1 MKTQQTISISTA
13 KLNPVCRHTRLFHAM
28 KLLLLAGV
36 VVGANGVIIGTAGAA
51 VDSCGA
57 PPSTLATGAATFL
70 WQNCATGTWT
80 LSTTGGRSATN
91 LTYIGTVTGAQA
103 AESVVKSSIETTDLL
118 DNSDPSIIQFL
129 LLSKGTAKDAF
140 DFKFPSGAPVCVNV
154 TAPTG
159 VLLVGPSRTPVSSP
173 VDLRTM
179 GPCGHP
185 YLEDAD
191 TTDSVDTEVD
201 SDLGERPFPRIT
213 TGPIR
218 VSGTA
223 EQFSK
228 YDVIEAKSSRFS
240 WMATVQAINPDT
252 AALRI
257 HSPFGYQGYGDAN
270 PCAFGSGMPFN
281 GTGPA
286 TTGCEVYAG
295 HWLYAPGSPL
305 LSAITAT
312 TTSVQVS
319 DPSRFTAGRY
329 IVIYDGGAGAFLNAE
344 HARVT
349 AVNTATK
356 TLTLSNRGMKSTA
369 RSHPAGAILA
379 EHVIGNGDAGE
390 PEIWVYNHSTT
401 CPLDASGKRM
411 NQVMAEWLAANYNK
425 DQNGKAT
432 TAKIAGVMFDT
443 DFHFIMDAW
452 NKKPD
457 VNNDLVLDEGI
468 SPTGVNLWGQ
478 GLDDFYTILRERI
491 PNALIVGGMTE
502 SRGFTSLNGND
513 MEAWPQRNIG
523 DTAPDYR
530 ELDGRLSQYSM
541 LMHHGNIGPRYSQT
555 INRVSTL
562 RYTYYNKRGTSNA
575 PFRFSLGLTL
585 LDDGYYA
592 QENNTGVGDPWWDE
606 YAVDVVPG
614 SPTFGRA
621 IASNPANEAQV
632 RQHKG
637 WMGFPLGPRSRIYD
651 QAVFAPERNLLTNGN
666 FDTNLTG
673 WSGTNVS
680 VTMDTAAQNRMD
692 GTGAL
697 HISPQQ
703 VYAKAE
709 SGAAAKGPTLSLQSG
724 VQYTLAYAVKSSA
737 IRTIQVAVGDE
748 TEQMTIPAQ
757 WSRQVFTFTA
767 PRTGNFQVKF
777 NVGRESTDVWV
788 DSVYLFAGNADV
800 FRRDFDNAVVVVNA
814 TPTARTVDL
823 GGTFQRI
830 RGTGQDP
837 VNDGAAVTQVTLPA
851 YDAIVLVR
859 P

>member
-1 MKTQQTISISTA
+1 M
-13 KLNPVCRHTRLFHAM
+13 
-28 KLLLLAGV
+28 LAGAA
-36 VVGANGVIIGTAGAA
+36 VGANSFVSGTAGAA
-51 VDSCGA
+51 VDTCGA

-70 WQNCATGTWT
+70 WQDCATGAWT
-80 LSTTGGRSATN
+80 LSVTGGRSATN
-91 LTYIGTVTGAQA
+91 LSYVGTVTGAQA
-103 AESVVKSSIETTDLL
+103 ADFVVGSSIEPTDQL
-118 DNSDPSIIQFL
+118 DNSDPSTIRFN
-129 LLSKGTAKDAF
+129 LLSQSTWKDSF

-179 GPCGHP
+179 GPCSVP

-191 TTDSVDTEVD
+191 TTDSVDTTVD

-228 YDVIEAKSSRFS
+228 YDVIEAKAYRFS
-240 WMATVQAINPDT
+240 WMASVQAINPNT
-252 AALRI
+252 TALRI
-257 HSPFGYQGYGDAN
+257 HSPFGYQGFADAN
-270 PCAFGSGMPFN
+270 PCGSGTGMPFN

-286 TTGCEVYAG
+286 TTGCNVYAG

-312 TTSVQVS
+312 ATTVQVT

-329 IVIYDGGAGAFLNAE
+329 VVIYDGGAGAFLNPE

-369 RSHPAGAILA
+369 RSHPAGAIVA
-379 EHVIGNGDAGE
+379 EHVIGNGDTGE

-401 CPLDASGKRM
+401 CPLDANGKRM
-411 NQVMAEWLAANYNK
+411 NQLMAEWLAANYDK
-425 DQNGKAT
+425 DANGKAT

-457 VNNDLVLDEGI
+457 VDNNLVLDEGI
-468 SPTGVNLWGQ
+468 SAAGVNLWGE
-478 GLDDFYTILRERI
+478 GLDDFYTLLRERM

-523 DTAPDYR
+523 DAAPDYR
-530 ELDGRLSQYSM
+530 EIDGRLSQYSM
-541 LMHHGNIGPRYSQT
+541 LMHQGNVGPRYSQT
-555 INRVSTL
+555 ISRVSTL
-562 RYTYYNKRGTSNA
+562 RYTYYNTRGTSNA
-575 PFRFSLGLTL
+575 PFRFTLGLTL

-606 YAVDVVPG
+606 YAVDVVRN

-637 WMGFPLGPRSRIYD
+637 WMGFPLGARYRVYD
-651 QAVFAPERNLLTNGN
+651 PVTFAPERNLLANGN

-673 WSGTNVS
+673 WSGTNVT
-680 VTMDTAAQNRMD
+680 VTRDSNVANILEGA
-692 GTGAL
+692 GAL
-697 HISPQQ
+697 RISPHQ
-703 VYAKAE
+703 VYAKTEA
-709 SGAAAKGPTLSLQSG
+709 GAAAKGPTLSLQSG
-724 VQYTLAYAVKSSA
+724 VQYTLAFGVKSSA
-737 IRTIQVAVGDE
+737 IRTIQVVVGDQ

-777 NVGRESTDVWV
+777 NVGRENTDVWV

-814 TPTARTVDL
+814 TPTTRTVAL
-823 GGTFQRI
+823 GTTLQRI